1 MNATLERQQTATGGS
16 GNKPPV
22 VRTQVGG
29 LYNGR
34 ERDDYGT
41 HYGSSR

>member
-1 MNATLERQQTATGGS
+1 MNALLERPQTATGGS

-22 VRTQVGG
+22 IRTQTGG
-29 LYNGR
+29 IYDGR

-41 HYGSSR
+41 PYRNRR